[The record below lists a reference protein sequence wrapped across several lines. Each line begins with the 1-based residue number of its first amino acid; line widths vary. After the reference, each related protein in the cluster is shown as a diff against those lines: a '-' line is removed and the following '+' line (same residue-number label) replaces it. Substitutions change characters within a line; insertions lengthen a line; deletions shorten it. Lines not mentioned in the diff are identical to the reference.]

1 MKPAQRRQQARPAL
15 DLIEEAIHL
24 LRAAPGGV
32 LAGYFIGTLPFI
44 LGLLYFWADMSRS
57 PYARQHVVEAA
68 LGVTL
73 LLVWMKFWQAVFA
86 RQLRAFAA
94 GEAPPPLT
102 ARRCFRIAIGQ
113 ATLQPTGLFL
123 LPLAAIPALPLAW
136 VYAFYQNLTALGD
149 SDAPTVRELFRR
161 SAKQARLWPRQNHLV
176 LFILSLFAGLV
187 FLNCCVGCGMLPHLF
202 KILFGVETVFSRGGL
217 AILNTTFFATMFALT
232 WLCVDPII
240 KAVYVL
246 RCFYGDSVQSGADLR
261 AELRQFAPDITRI
274 AACLIAFLLLS
285 HSAPASAAET
295 PKAPA
300 TAQKTISP
308 DALNRAIDET
318 IQHRKYTWRM
328 PRERVADAEAAEKG
342 ILAGFFESV
351 GRMIRDA
358 IKGTLEW
365 IGKILR
371 KIFGGRNWNLTPSG
385 GSGSGWA
392 VMLEILLYVLV
403 AAVLCAIGFLLVRLW
418 RNRQPKP
425 ELVQT
430 EALQPVPDLLDES
443 VSADQ
448 LPEDGWIKLAREL
461 LARGEFRLALRA
473 FYLSSLAH
481 LAERNLIS
489 LARFKSNHEY
499 ERELN
504 RRAHSFPNLRQSF
517 GENVNAFDRV
527 WYGTHEANGELV
539 TQFASNVERIKT
551 GA

>member
-1 MKPAQRRQQARPAL
+1 MKAAQRHQQARPAL

-24 LRAAPGGV
+24 LRTAPGGV
-32 LAGYFIGTLPFI
+32 LACYFIGTLPFI
-44 LGLLYFWADMSRS
+44 LGLLYFWADMSRN

-73 LLVWMKFWQAVFA
+73 LFVWMKFWQAVFS

-94 GEAPPPLT
+94 GETPPPLT

-149 SDAPTVRELFRR
+149 SAAPTVRELFRR

-176 LFILSLFAGLV
+176 LIILSLFAGFV
-187 FLNCCVGCGMLPHLF
+187 FLNCCVGCGMLPHLV
-202 KILFGVETVFSRGGL
+202 KTLFGVETVFSRGGL

-261 AELRQFAPDITRI
+261 AELRQFAPDATRI
-274 AACLIAFLLLS
+274 SVCLLVFLMLT
-285 HSAPASAAET
+285 HTAPAHAAET
-295 PKAPA
+295 PQTPIT
-300 TAQKTISP
+300 TAKTISP
-308 DALNRAIDET
+308 DELNRAIDET

-328 PRERVADAEAAEKG
+328 PRERVAEAETAEKG

-351 GRMIRDA
+351 GKMIRDA

-365 IGKILR
+365 IGNILR
-371 KIFGGRNWNLTPSG
+371 KIFGGRSWASSPSS

-392 VMLEILLYVLV
+392 AMLEMLLYALV
-403 AAVLCAIGFLLVRLW
+403 AAVLCAIGVILHRLW
-418 RNRQPKP
+418 RNRRLKP
-425 ELVQT
+425 DLVQS
-430 EALQPVPDLLDES
+430 EEIQPVPDLLDES

-473 FYLSSLAH
+473 YYLSSLAH

-499 ERELN
+499 ELELD
-504 RRAHSFPNLRQSF
+504 RRAHSFATLRRLF

-527 WYGTHEANGELV
+527 WYGTHEATGELV
-539 TQFASNVERIKT
+539 TQFATNVERIKT

>member
-1 MKPAQRRQQARPAL
+1 MKPSRHQQSRPAL

-24 LRAAPGGV
+24 LRTAPGGV
-32 LAGYFIGTLPFI
+32 VASYFIGTLPFI

-73 LLVWMKFWQAVFA
+73 LFVWMKFWQTVFA

-94 GEAPPPLT
+94 GETPPPLT
-102 ARRCFRIAIGQ
+102 ARRCYRIAIGQ
-113 ATLQPTGLFL
+113 AALQTTGLFL

-149 SDAPTVRELFRR
+149 SDARAVRELFRR
-161 SAKQARLWPRQNHLV
+161 SAKQARLWPQQNHLV
-176 LFILSLFAGLV
+176 LLILSLFAGFV
-187 FLNCCVGCGMLPHLF
+187 FLNCCVGCGMLPQLV
-202 KILFGVETVFSRGGL
+202 KMLFGVETVFSRGGL
-217 AILNTTFFATMFALT
+217 AILNTTFFATMFTLT

-261 AELRQFAPDITRI
+261 AELRQFAQDATRI
-274 AACLIAFLLLS
+274 AACLLAFLVLT
-285 HSAPASAAET
+285 HAAPTRAAEEPQT
-295 PKAPA
+295 PI
-300 TAQKTISP
+300 TTRKTISP
-308 DALNRAIDET
+308 DELNRAIDET

-328 PRERVADAEAAEKG
+328 PRERVAEAEAAEKG

-351 GRMIRDA
+351 GKLIRDA

-365 IGKILR
+365 IGNILQKFFR
-371 KIFGGRNWNLTPSG
+371 GRSWSPTS

-392 VMLEILLYVLV
+392 AMLELVLYALV
-403 AAVLCAIGFLLVRLW
+403 AAVLLAIGFLLVRLW

-430 EALQPVPDLLDES
+430 EALLPVPDLRDEN

-473 FYLSSLAH
+473 YYLSSLAH

-504 RRAHSFPNLRQSF
+504 RRAHSFPNLRQLF

-527 WYGTHEANGELV
+527 WYGTHEASGELV